1 MEEISYKVFNY
12 AIEFFGNSE
21 SAEDRDLRARIMLFS
36 EDVKGVAAELRFYQP
51 QKLWTKKDSLRT
63 PSGPKPTLMCHL
75 STDEIVSVLDTLRN
89 EKPIYI
95 AWSPKDERVSLRT
108 YLEPVGETEGK
119 A

>member
-1 MEEISYKVFNY
+1 
-12 AIEFFGNSE
+12 
-21 SAEDRDLRARIMLFS
+21 
-36 EDVKGVAAELRFYQP
+36 
-51 QKLWTKKDSLRT
+51 
-63 PSGPKPTLMCHL
+63 
-75 STDEIVSVLDTLRN
+75 VSVLDTLRN